1 MSGAFDRPAQPNL
14 GAERVSVLFVFRHL
28 AQQHGWDAIPKLQ
41 VTGVKDFDNLFR
53 DALGELS
60 NISRYETFTELPN
73 DVNDPKRR
81 QQLEDERASVD
92 YVIAIDFL
100 EESSFRQ
107 QFLSGTI
114 STISGTLVPAPY
126 DWDYTITANVSSKRV
141 RVASYQRQATLTNW
155 CEAFLVFVYPFYPLD
170 GKREEIFSESLHDL
184 FKQIEAEKV
193 LK

>member
-1 MSGAFDRPAQPNL
+1 M
-14 GAERVSVLFVFRHL
+14 LFVFRHL
-28 AQQHGWDAIPKLQ
+28 TQQHGWDAIPKLQ

-60 NISRYETFTELPN
+60 NLSRYETFTELPN

-107 QFLSGTI
+107 QFLSGTV
-114 STISGTLVPAPY
+114 STLSGTLVPAPY
-126 DWDYTITANVSSKRV
+126 DWDYTITANVSSKRA
-141 RVASYQRQATLTNW
+141 RVALVPASGHAHQLVRGVPGLRLSVLSARRQARGDLLRV
-155 CEAFLVFVYPFYPLD
+155 AARPVQAD
-170 GKREEIFSESLHDL
+170 RGREGPEVA
-184 FKQIEAEKV
+184 Q
-193 LK
+193 